1 MSSHRS
7 NTKDQDNKIVGTAPK
22 SKFAPFQVG
31 LLFYKQFDPKTKTQS
46 GAGECGGTII
56 SKQHVLTAA
65 HCVTQLKNPNQILR
79 EFVAIDPKKGGAVF
93 VVFGLLNWC
102 PAKNKLDE
110 NWDGPWE
117 NIIPAEEITFHP
129 SWNFDKSGEDFDIA
143 IIKVSKCLIALE
155 GYTCHAPPPSP

>member
-56 SKQHVLTAA
+56 SKRHVLTAA

-102 PAKNKLDE
+102 RAREQLFKNWE
-110 NWDGPWE
+110 GPWA
-117 NIIPAEEITFHP
+117 NIRAARSVKTAEKY
-129 SWNFDKSGEDFDIA
+129 DYRRDAYDIA
-143 IIKVSKCLIALE
+143 IIRVRHTYI
-155 GYTCHAPPPSP
+155 GT

>member
-1 MSSHRS
+1 MWRNNHLQ
-7 NTKDQDNKIVGTAPK
+7 TTCPD
-22 SKFAPFQVG
+22 
-31 LLFYKQFDPKTKTQS
+31 
-46 GAGECGGTII
+46 
-56 SKQHVLTAA
+56 LTAA

-110 NWDGPWE
+110 NWEGPWE
-117 NIIPAEEITFHP
+117 NIIPAEQITFHP

-155 GYTCHAPPPSP
+155 GYTCHAPPPSPKQTRLSLNKGYESNLTQNLPRPLT